1 MKTFSAT
8 VMALLLTG
16 AATAGCGGLREPSEQ
31 PEQPGQSV
39 DKTQAAFDSNGGK
52 TFPQFPLRYRSA
64 GRFQDVSTP
73 PNRLVARY
81 VFDMELGVNRE
92 EVAWVDH
99 ETLIFNVYDLDP
111 SDGTDPDREY
121 FIEKNPATGELE
133 CTLNPFP
140 LPNVFSRDWWLSNN
154 MVYQGTAT
162 IEGWLADCW
171 AGAIPGIG
179 LEVRFCNRADK
190 YPNLAPL
197 LKKLG
202 PFEFFDYFGTAL
214 TAAEAPPPSFFRL
227 PRICRDL

>member
-1 MKTFSAT
+1 MKEFNGT
-8 VMALLLTG
+8 VIALVLAG
-16 AATAGCGGLREPSEQ
+16 AAMAGCGGTEEQ
-31 PEQPGQSV
+31 PIEER
-39 DKTQAAFDSNGGK
+39 QAALDTDSGK
-52 TFPQFPLRYRSA
+52 PFPNFPLRYRSS

-81 VFDMELGVNRE
+81 TFDMELGVNRE
-92 EVAWVDH
+92 EVAWVDR

-121 FIEKNPATGELE
+121 FIEKNPTTGRLE

-140 LPNVFSRDWWLSNN
+140 LPNVFSRDWWLGNN
-154 MVYQGTAT
+154 MVYQGTET

-171 AGAIPGIG
+171 AGTVPGVG
-179 LEVRFCNRADK
+179 LEARFCNRADK

-202 PFEFFDYFGTAL
+202 PFEFFDYFGTPL
-214 TAAEAPPPSFFRL
+214 EGREAPPPSFFRL